1 MIKTKIVA
9 VSLMLTFA
17 SAGAFAKPSCLKG
30 AVVGGVGGH
39 FIGKHPIIGAA
50 AGCAIGHHMSKKQE
64 RQQQAQAQAQARA
77 QQQANQQPRR

>member
-39 FIGKHPIIGAA
+39 FVGNHPLLGAA

-64 RQQQAQAQAQARA
+64 RQQRAQAQAQARA
-77 QQQANQQPRR
+77 QAQANQQPRR